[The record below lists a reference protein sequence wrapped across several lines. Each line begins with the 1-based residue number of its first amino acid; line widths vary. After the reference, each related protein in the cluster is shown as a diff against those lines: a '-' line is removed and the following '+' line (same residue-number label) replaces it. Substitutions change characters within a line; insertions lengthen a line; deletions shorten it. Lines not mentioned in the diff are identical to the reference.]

1 MAAGDLKR
9 GDVTPDKLC
18 RTMRAV
24 FMIDAVKSIAP
35 DTALI
40 PLIRA
45 GIDFGLHR
53 QRAMKTSIKDSDLR
67 NVGQNVVDQFN
78 TFQSGLVVQR
88 RNRGHAFDF
97 PPHFRSDSYRLRELG
112 SAVNDAMP
120 SNCNFVE

>member
-1 MAAGDLKR
+1 
-9 GDVTPDKLC
+9 
-18 RTMRAV
+18 
-24 FMIDAVKSIAP
+24 MIDTVKSIAP
-35 DTALI
+35 DTSLI

-45 GIDFGLHR
+45 GINFGLQR
-53 QRAMKTSIKDSDLR
+53 QRAMKSGVEDGDLR
-67 NVGQNVVDQFN
+67 NLGQNFVDQFN

-88 RNRGHAFDF
+88 RDRGHAFDF